1 MALEGDVI
9 HEHILTPK
17 MTQNEDEN
25 AIRMMSLEQGK

>member
-1 MALEGDVI
+1 MVLERDVK

-25 AIRMMSLEQGK
+25 TMRMMSLEQGQ